1 MDRISTLRN
10 IEDALAEFEDGD
22 CDLSTLER
30 RVRGTL
36 RTYAT
41 ELEGDQRAYRATGDE
56 PADGRVVLAPSA
68 GAARKRLTEL
78 LSGDPEF
85 EIERV

>member
-10 IEDALAEFEDGD
+10 IEDALAEFEDGE
-22 CDLSTLER
+22 CDLSDLER
-30 RVRGTL
+30 RVRGAL

-56 PADGRVVLAPSA
+56 PADGRVVLAPSE
-68 GAARKRLTEL
+68 GAARERLADL
-78 LSGDPEF
+78 LSGDPDF
-85 EIERV
+85 EVNEV

>member
-10 IEDALAEFEDGD
+10 IEDALAEFEDGE
-22 CDLSTLER
+22 CDLSELER

-41 ELEGDQRAYRATGDE
+41 ELDGDQRAYRATGEE
-56 PADGRVVLAPSA
+56 PADGRVVLAPSE
-68 GAARKRLTEL
+68 GAARERLADL
-78 LSGDPEF
+78 LSSDPDF
-85 EIERV
+85 EMEEL

>member
-10 IEDALAEFEDGD
+10 IEDALAEFEDGE
-22 CDLSTLER
+22 CDLSDLER
-30 RVRGTL
+30 RVRGAL

-56 PADGRVVLAPSA
+56 PADGRVVLAPSG
-68 GAARKRLTEL
+68 GAARERLADL
-78 LSGDPEF
+78 PSGDPDF
-85 EIERV
+85 EVNEV

>member
-41 ELEGDQRAYRATGDE
+41 KLDGDQRAYRASGDE

-68 GAARKRLTEL
+68 GAARERLTEL
-78 LSGDPEF
+78 LSGEPEF

>member
-10 IEDALAEFEDGD
+10 IEDALAEFEDGE
-22 CDLSTLER
+22 CDLSELER

-41 ELEGDQRAYRATGDE
+41 ELDGDQRAYRATGEE
-56 PADGRVVLAPSA
+56 PADGRVVLAPSE
-68 GAARKRLTEL
+68 GAARERLASL
-78 LSGDPEF
+78 LSEDPDF
-85 EIERV
+85 EMDEV